1 MFPWTGGSDLFSAY
15 GGDDVS
21 FFKSLGFS
29 DPFDFLSIAS
39 FSVTSADVSSLTGAG
54 VGVGVEFGV
63 DSLDAG
69 PSERLSSV
77 PFNLSR
83 LSASYCLSTILLN
96 VSSSTAG
103 LQCFFNSS

>member
-1 MFPWTGGSDLFSAY
+1 MFISTFDFST
-15 GGDDVS
+15 
-21 FFKSLGFS
+21 L
-29 DPFDFLSIAS
+29 PDFLSIES
-39 FSVTSADVSSLTGAG
+39 LSETSGWLSSLSDAG

-69 PSERLSSV
+69 PSERFSSV
-77 PFNLSR
+77 PFSLSR
-83 LSASYCLSTILLN
+83 LRASYCRSTILLN

>member
-1 MFPWTGGSDLFSAY
+1 MIIILLTVLTSD
-15 GGDDVS
+15 G
-21 FFKSLGFS
+21 
-29 DPFDFLSIAS
+29 
-39 FSVTSADVSSLTGAG
+39 VSSLIGAG

-69 PSERLSSV
+69 PSERFSSA

-83 LSASYCLSTILLN
+83 LSVSYCRSTILLN

-103 LQCFFNSS
+103 LQC

>member
-1 MFPWTGGSDLFSAY
+1 MLS
-15 GGDDVS
+15 
-21 FFKSLGFS
+21 FS
-29 DPFDFLSIAS
+29 DTFGFFSIAS
-39 FSVTSADVSSLTGAG
+39 LSGTSDGVSSLTGAG

-69 PSERLSSV
+69 PSERFSSV

-83 LSASYCLSTILLN
+83 LRASYWRSTILLK

>member
-1 MFPWTGGSDLFSAY
+1 MY
-15 GGDDVS
+15 GGDIFLFISILGLSTLLD
-21 FFKSLGFS
+21 FFSIESLS
-29 DPFDFLSIAS
+29 E
-39 FSVTSADVSSLTGAG
+39 TSGWVSSLSDAG

-69 PSERLSSV
+69 PSERFSSA
-77 PFNLSR
+77 PFSLSR
-83 LSASYCLSTILLN
+83 LRTSYCRSTILLN

>member
-1 MFPWTGGSDLFSAY
+1 MLS
-15 GGDDVS
+15 
-21 FFKSLGFS
+21 FS
-29 DPFDFLSIAS
+29 DTFGFFSIAS
-39 FSVTSADVSSLTGAG
+39 LSGTCEKAYCIVVIIKMIQTVLTSDGVSSLTGAG

-69 PSERLSSV
+69 PSERFSSV

-83 LSASYCLSTILLN
+83 LRASYWRSTILLK

-103 LQCFFNSS
+103 LQC